1 VPALAVQEV
10 ETACPKQR
18 RGGHVL
24 GSVEP
29 GVRGPSP
36 GRRGEGQVRDRG
48 GESPRATLRTQA
60 GLPPS
65 DKHAPEVMRLIEEEG
80 HLQRRV
86 AERID
91 IWKTTVNGIVK
102 RHGEKK
108 DSPAVPRA

>member
-1 VPALAVQEV
+1 MYWAAWNPACVGPVRAEEERVRS
-10 ETACPKQR
+10 ETAAAKA
-18 RGGHVL
+18 RGQ
-24 GSVEP
+24 P
-29 GVRGPSP
+29 F
-36 GRRGEGQVRDRG
+36 GRRPGYR
-48 GESPRATLRTQA
+48 
-60 GLPPS
+60 PS